1 MKKYL
6 IYLSV
11 FIGVVFTSCSKKD
24 ITNGGNPPLD
34 LSAKTLPDVSYGSS
48 NQQKMDIYLPAD
60 RSVTSTK
67 VLMLIHGGAWAE
79 GDKDSFNVYIDTLK
93 KRFPGWA
100 IININYSLASINI
113 SLFSVVTNRFPTQEN
128 DVKSAVNFIY
138 NNRNQ
143 YVISDKWV
151 LLGASAGGHLAMLQ
165 GYKNNS
171 VIKPRAVINYFGP
184 SDLIKLEN
192 EETDSGLRLGMQM
205 LFNGKETE
213 SSPINFINTQTPPTL
228 TLQGLSDNTVPP
240 SQQQALHA
248 KLNASGVSNRLE
260 LYPNEGHGFS
270 DATMSKTFDLVTQ
283 FLATYV
289 P

>member
-1 MKKYL
+1 VRNYL
-6 IYLSV
+6 IVLFV
-11 FIGVVFTSCSKKD
+11 FIGIAFASCSKKD
-24 ITNGGNPPLD
+24 STNGGNLPLD

-67 VLMLIHGGAWAE
+67 VLVLIHGGAWAE
-79 GDKDSFNVYIDTLK
+79 GDKGDFNIYIDTLK
-93 KRFPGWA
+93 KRLPGWA
-100 IININYSLASINI
+100 IININYRLYNLIN
-113 SLFSVVTNRFPTQEN
+113 NRFPTQEN

-138 NNRNQ
+138 NNRS
-143 YVISDKWV
+143 YYTISEKWV

-171 VIKPRAVINYFGP
+171 VIKPKAVINYFGP
-184 SDLIKLEN
+184 SDLNKLEN

-213 SSPINFINTQTPPTL
+213 SSPINFINAQTPPTL

-240 SQQQALHA
+240 SQQQVLHA
-248 KLNASGVSNRLE
+248 KLNAFGVSNRLE

-270 DATMSKTFDLVTQ
+270 ETTMSKTFDLVTQ